1 MAATAIGV
9 SQYLPGSIE
18 GQDCAVITAG
28 IRVVLLHQGPVGSLD
43 FSAAGSG

>member
-1 MAATAIGV
+1 VAATAIGV

-18 GQDCAVITAG
+18 SQDCAIVAAG